1 MGNCLCK
8 NSEEEQE
15 TTNELRDNVEAQNTI
30 FPDNCNDNQSNEP
43 FSFRFPT
50 SENVDKLVLE
60 TLGVIGGLVDK

>member
-1 MGNCLCK
+1 MGNCLTK
-8 NSEEEQE
+8 NNEEEQE
-15 TTNELRDNVEAQNTI
+15 ATNESCNNVEVENTI
-30 FPDNCNDNQSNEP
+30 FPDNCNDSQSRES